1 MADVNEYL
9 YEQGRN
15 VVVPAL
21 QRLVLFFRKH
31 GLRVIWTTCS
41 SELDDGSDLIP
52 VLKSANAAS
61 RERGCE
67 WFIPPKSSEWARF
80 VSTIESVSGELVIN
94 KTSYSAF
101 AGTGLEQKLHNM
113 DVTTLVIGGLVTNFC
128 VETTARD
135 GVDMGFQVILVND
148 ACACRSPEM
157 QAATMLTFG
166 GSQGRVRQADEVIT
180 LLEQSL
186 W

>member
-1 MADVNEYL
+1 MHNSNTEQWRFPMSIYHEKYVELQRLRNAKPIGVTPSRTALLIIDMQEYFLNPDSPHSRSIASVAPDMADVNEYL

-21 QRLVLFFRKH
+21 QRLVLFFRK
-31 GLRVIWTTCS
+31 
-41 SELDDGSDLIP
+41 
-52 VLKSANAAS
+52 
-61 RERGCE
+61 
-67 WFIPPKSSEWARF
+67 
-80 VSTIESVSGELVIN
+80 GELVIN

-135 GVDMGFQVILVND
+135 GVD
-148 ACACRSPEM
+148 
-157 QAATMLTFG
+157 
-166 GSQGRVRQADEVIT
+166 
-180 LLEQSL
+180 
-186 W
+186 